1 MEHIGIDVHKRESQI
16 CILTPAGEIL
26 ERRVQSTRERFT
38 AVFGARP
45 GARVLLE
52 ATTES
57 EWVAQTIEQLGHEV
71 IVADPNYAPMYPER
85 RRRVKTDRRDAR
97 MLAEACRLG
106 SYRPAHRVSAE
117 QRQVRRQLQARDLL
131 VRTRGRTIAHMR
143 ALVRSDGLRVR
154 AGDADHFGTYV
165 KELTL
170 PAELQAVLRP
180 LLALW
185 ADLTEQLA
193 DADAQLIATATAN
206 PVVQRLTTAP
216 GVGPLIA
223 TAFVATLD
231 EAGRFGGAHQVASY
245 LGLVPSEAS
254 SADRRRRGHITKAG
268 NPRMRWLLVQAAWAA
283 LRSRRAEG
291 AGLRAWADQLAKR
304 RGRRIATVALARRL
318 AGILFAMWR
327 DQTTF
332 DGSRVGAAGLARTR
346 ERSVMPTGR

>member
-1 MEHIGIDVHKRESQI
+1 MEHIGIDIHKRESQI
-16 CILTPAGEIL
+16 CILTPEGEIL
-26 ERRVQSTRERFT
+26 ERRIQSTRDRFT
-38 AVFGARP
+38 AVFTARP
-45 GARVLLE
+45 RATVLLE

-57 EWVAQTIEQLGHEV
+57 EWVAQTLERCGHDV

-97 MLAEACRLG
+97 MLAEACRVG
-106 SYRPAHRVSAE
+106 TYRPAHRVSAE
-117 QRQVRRQLQARDLL
+117 QRQVRRQLRVRDLL
-131 VRTRGRTIAHMR
+131 VRARGRTISLIR
-143 ALVRSDGLRVR
+143 ALVRSEGLRVR
-154 AGDADHFGTYV
+154 AGDADRFGTYV
-165 KELTL
+165 QELTL
-170 PAELQAVLRP
+170 PAELETALRP
-180 LLALW
+180 LLVLW
-185 ADLTEQLA
+185 AQLTEHLAVA
-193 DADAQLIATATAN
+193 DAAVVETAATN

-231 EAGRFGGAHQVASY
+231 EAGRFGGAHQVESY
-245 LGLVPSEAS
+245 LGLVPSEHS

-291 AGLRAWADQLAKR
+291 AGLRAWAEQLAKR

-327 DQTTF
+327 DQTPF
-332 DGSRVGAAGLARTR
+332 EARHAAAAPAGT
-346 ERSVMPTGR
+346 PTAA

>member
-16 CILTPAGEIL
+16 CILTPEGEII
-26 ERRVQSTRERFT
+26 ERRIQSTRETFTTMFT
-38 AVFGARP
+38 ARAR
-45 GARVLLE
+45 AHVLLE

-57 EWVAQTIEQLGHEV
+57 EWVAQTIEQCGHDV
-71 IVADPNYAPMYPER
+71 IVADPNYAPMYPAR
-85 RRRVKTDRRDAR
+85 RRRVKTDRRDAL
-97 MLAEACRLG
+97 MLAEACRVG

-117 QRQVRRQLQARDLL
+117 QRQVRRQLRVRDLL

-143 ALVRSDGLRVR
+143 ALVRSEGLRVR
-154 AGDADHFGTYV
+154 AGDADRFGTYV
-165 KELTL
+165 RDLEL

-180 LLALW
+180 LVTLW
-185 ADLTEQLA
+185 AQLTAQLA
-193 DADAQLIATATAN
+193 AADAQVIATAAAN

-254 SADRRRRGHITKAG
+254 SADRRRRGHIPKAG

-283 LRSRRAEG
+283 LRSHRAEG
-291 AGLRAWADQLAKR
+291 AGLRAWADQLATR
-304 RGRRIATVALARRL
+304 RGRRIATVAVARRL

-332 DGSRVGAAGLARTR
+332 DGARVGAAVPVRARR
-346 ERSVMPTGR
+346 